1 MKTIID
7 PVFKTQLTTA
17 ILTVPIVYIPHYHYS
32 YVDQALKEILFP
44 VDRSHNLFSLQ
55 IDNVCEFDL
64 SRGEICFAA
73 TQKEPYSYDLIE
85 LLRQIANGERFN
97 EKKIFLLKGIAKEL
111 ESSANLLQLMQFCA
125 DYEQFEPENRIITV
139 IIVDDTPFSLLPS
152 PLLPLLHSIEIPLP
166 DEAQIAQIIQTIP
179 ISKSIEPSDVDN
191 LRKTLAGTFKG
202 LHQYQIINIL
212 NTVLIKTGNCLTH
225 QVVMMAQNEKKQ
237 IVHKSGVLEVIESD
251 VNLDQIGGLDILR
264 EDIRRKALIFKNL
277 DFARSSKVR
286 LPLPKGILIIGMPG
300 CGKSMIAKAIANEF
314 SIPLLRLDINRLMGQ
329 YVGLSEENLRKAL
342 AAAEATHPCVL
353 WIDEVEKAFA
363 GSQHNGGVEDSLVVR
378 LMGCFLTWMQERKAP
393 VYIVA
398 TANDVMRSEFMRK
411 GRFDEVYFVDFPK
424 EKECEDI
431 LRKKIERYTKVQKD
445 ISTIY
450 NFSNFEN
457 DQNDSLSAVA
467 ALMQHCTYGGFSG
480 AEIESVVTAVV
491 EMKFI
496 EYLNNFGQQVNGI
509 VQINISDFRT
519 VIEGMAPSVMANQ
532 KGTNNQTTNVERI
545 RAIQEIYKF
554 KKASKQ

>member
-1 MKTIID
+1 M
-7 PVFKTQLTTA
+7 
-17 ILTVPIVYIPHYHYS
+17 
-32 YVDQALKEILFP
+32 
-44 VDRSHNLFSLQ
+44 
-55 IDNVCEFDL
+55 
-64 SRGEICFAA
+64 
-73 TQKEPYSYDLIE
+73 
-85 LLRQIANGERFN
+85 
-97 EKKIFLLKGIAKEL
+97 

-125 DYEQFEPENRIITV
+125 AYEQFEPENRVITV

-166 DEAQIAQIIQTIP
+166 DEAQIAQLIQTIP
-179 ISKSIEPSDVDN
+179 VSKSIEPSDVDN

-286 LPLPKGILIIGMPG
+286 LPLPKGILILGMPG

-363 GSQHNGGVEDSLVVR
+363 GSQNSGGSEDSLVVR
-378 LMGCFLTWMQERKAP
+378 LMGCFLTWMQERQAP

-398 TANDVMRSEFMRK
+398 TANDIMRPEFMRK
-411 GRFDEVYFVDFPK
+411 GRFDEVYFVDFPN
-424 EKECEDI
+424 EEECDKI
-431 LRKKIERYTKVQKD
+431 LQKKIERYTKRQKD

-450 NFSNFEN
+450 NFPDFEN
-457 DQNDSLSAVA
+457 NQNSSLSIAN
-467 ALMQHCTYGGFSG
+467 LMQHCTYGGFSG
-480 AEIESVVTAVV
+480 AEIESVVTTVV
-491 EMKFI
+491 ERKFI
-496 EYLNNFGQQVNGI
+496 QYLKNFGQQINGI
-509 VQINISDFRT
+509 VQVTIKDFET

-532 KGTNNQTTNVERI
+532 KGTNNQSTNVERI